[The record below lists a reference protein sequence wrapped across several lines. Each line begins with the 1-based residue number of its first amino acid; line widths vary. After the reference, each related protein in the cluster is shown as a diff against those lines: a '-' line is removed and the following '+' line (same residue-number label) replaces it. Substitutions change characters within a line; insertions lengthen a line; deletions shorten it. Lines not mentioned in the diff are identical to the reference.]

1 MMKQLFYILSI
12 SFFLLGID
20 AKAQSSREIDSLKL
34 EISNLQDSLSEKN
47 DIISKLSQRIELITH
62 KFGKRELAIKKNW
75 RKLERYM
82 TIEEVEKLLGKP
94 TSIDRSAGS
103 TRLWYGSGYLD
114 FNAFKRLSEWSEPR
128 KNRIEII
135 EH

>member
-1 MMKQLFYILSI
+1 MKQLFYILLI
-12 SFFLLGID
+12 FLFSFGIEI
-20 AKAQSSREIDSLKL
+20 KAQNSREIDSLKL

-47 DIISKLSQRIELITH
+47 DIISKLSHRIEILTQ
-62 KFGKRELAIKKNW
+62 KSVKQGTATKENW

-94 TSIDRSAGS
+94 TSIDRSSSS
-103 TRLWYGSGYLD
+103 TRLWYGNGYLD

-128 KNRIEII
+128 KNRVEII